1 MTFRRAF
8 FVTGLILTACASTV
22 DPTTSV
28 VTSTTVTI
36 SVAPGAAT
44 APTSPYLLESATIE
58 GGLPIDIYGPAEPG
72 PWPVVVLFHGG
83 GWFGG
88 DRTAMSPLAESLAE
102 SGAVVF
108 NATYR
113 TSNGGYPESFED
125 VACAV
130 RYAGSRAHEFSDSE
144 GGTSIIG
151 HSAGAQLA
159 SVIALAGDAFAGDC
173 AVSGS
178 ALPARFVGLAG
189 LYDVSQLSQY
199 LPSFFGT
206 RYEVDS
212 APWQDGSAFFHLGE
226 NPDLRVL
233 LVHGTVD
240 EVVPVYFSEQF
251 GVALEAAGYAVE
263 IEILD
268 GVTHTDTHD
277 PDVVGDLITVMIAR

>member
-1 MTFRRAF
+1 
-8 FVTGLILTACASTV
+8 V
-22 DPTTSV
+22 
-28 VTSTTVTI
+28 STTTA
-36 SVAPGAAT
+36 APSASAH
-44 APTSPYLLESATIE
+44 LLESTTID
-58 GGLPIDIYGPAEPG
+58 GALPIDIYGPGEPG

-88 DRTAMSPLAESLAE
+88 DRTSMVPLAESLSE
-102 SGAVVF
+102 SGHVVF

-130 RYAGSRAHEFSDSE
+130 RYAGSRADEFSDDE
-144 GGTSIIG
+144 GGTSIVG
-151 HSAGAQLA
+151 HSAGAQLG
-159 SVIALAGDAFAGDC
+159 SVIALAGDDFGGDC
-173 AVSGS
+173 AVPGS

-189 LYDVSQLSQY
+189 LYDVSQLTQY

-212 APWQDGSAFFHLGE
+212 APWEDGSAFFHLGE
-226 NPDLRVL
+226 NPELRVL

-251 GVALEAAGYAVE
+251 GEALEDAGYAVE

-268 GVTHTDTHD
+268 GVNHTDTHD
-277 PDVVGDLITVMIAR
+277 PDVVGELIAEMIAR